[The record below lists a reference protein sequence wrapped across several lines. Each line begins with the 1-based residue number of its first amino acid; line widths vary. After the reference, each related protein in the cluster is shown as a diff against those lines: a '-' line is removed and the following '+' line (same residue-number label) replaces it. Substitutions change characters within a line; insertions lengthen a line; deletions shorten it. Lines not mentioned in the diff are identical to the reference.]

1 MLDDKKLMRRSLDK
15 KFKKLS
21 KFEEKPLQGWIKTI
35 REAVGMTASQLAK
48 RMGIT
53 QPRIAK
59 IEDNESNLKISTLEK
74 AAEALNCKLV
84 YMLIP
89 NESLEEIVQKQA
101 KKKAMALLKKVNQN
115 MGLENQGVDTKEQLE
130 DAVQDLLNGQL
141 SKIWSEDE

>member
-1 MLDDKKLMRRSLDK
+1 MSDDKKLMRRSLDK
-15 KFKKLS
+15 KFKGLS
-21 KFEEKPLQGWIKTI
+21 KLEEKPLQGWIKTI
-35 REAVGMTASQLAK
+35 REAVGMTTSQLAK

-89 NESLEEIVQKQA
+89 NEPLEEMVQKRA

-115 MGLENQGVDTKEQLE
+115 MELENQGIDTQEQLE
-130 DAVQDLLNGQL
+130 DAAQDLLKGTL
-141 SKIWSEDE
+141 SRIWDEK